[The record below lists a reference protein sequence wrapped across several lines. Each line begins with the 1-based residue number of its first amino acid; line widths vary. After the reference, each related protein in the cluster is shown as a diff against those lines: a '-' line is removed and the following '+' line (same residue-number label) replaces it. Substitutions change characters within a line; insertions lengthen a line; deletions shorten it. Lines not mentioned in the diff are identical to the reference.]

1 MQIAKFIMD
10 HKYTLEKYSGNNRFN
25 CPNCNKPK
33 IFCRYVNKE
42 TNEYL
47 HESVGRC
54 NRENSCG
61 YHYTPK
67 QYFFDYNIVLNEGRI
82 NKPYSSIAQI
92 QKPKIF
98 SCIPKMTF
106 LASLKFYDTNNF
118 VKYLNSM
125 FEITQVDELLS
136 KYYIGS
142 SKLWDGASVFWQID
156 QDGKIRTGKIML
168 YNSKT
173 GKRVKEPFNHINW
186 VHKALRLSDYE
197 LEQCFFGQ
205 HLLSDLSKSVAIV
218 ESEKTAIIASLY
230 YPNYIWLAT
239 GSLSNLSS
247 EKFKVLKGRN
257 VVLFPDLNGYE
268 KWKLKAKELSNI
280 AKIYVSDFLEKNAS
294 KEDYS
299 AGLDIADYLIRL
311 DRNEFS
317 ASFLD

>member
-1 MQIAKFIMD
+1 MQIAKFVME

-33 IFCRYVNKE
+33 KFCRYINKE
-42 TNEYL
+42 TNEHL

-54 NRENSCG
+54 DRENSCG

-67 QYFFDYNIVLNEGRI
+67 QYFFDNNIVLNEGVF
-82 NKPYSSIAQI
+82 NKPYSSIPKV
-92 QKPKIF
+92 QKSKIF

-106 LASLKFYDTNNF
+106 LASLKFYNTNNF
-118 VKYLNSM
+118 IKYLNVL
-125 FEITQVDELLS
+125 FEKTQVDAMIS
-136 KYYIGS
+136 RYFIGS
-142 SKLWDGASVFWQID
+142 SKHWRGACVFWQID

-173 GKRVKEPFNHINW
+173 GKRVKEPFNHIDW
-186 VHKALRLSDYE
+186 AHKALRLSDYE

-230 YPNYIWLAT
+230 FPNYIWLAT

-257 VVLFPDLNGYE
+257 VVLFPDLNGYK
-268 KWKLKAKELSNI
+268 KWSQKAKELSNI

-294 KEDYS
+294 KEDFN
-299 AGLDIADYLIRL
+299 AGLDVADYLIRF
-311 DRNEFS
+311 NTNAFS
-317 ASFLD
+317 ESFLN